1 MAPPYATVDDYTL
14 LTGIAVPPED
24 EPRIEAG
31 LDQASSLIASY
42 LGDNEAQVFA
52 TAPES
57 LRNMTVARVRYK
69 HLVPLG
75 IRSESI
81 GATSVTY
88 STPLNPFLLSA
99 QEGDSLDG
107 LIDSVV
113 RGFSGGPAY
122 SFVTPLG

>member
-57 LRNMTVARVRYK
+57 LRNMTVARVRYEQ
-69 HLVPLG
+69 LVPLG

-81 GATSVTY
+81 GPPPSPTRRP
-88 STPLNPFLLSA
+88 STRSCCLVKRGTVSA
-99 QEGDSLDG
+99 G
-107 LIDSVV
+107 
-113 RGFSGGPAY
+113 
-122 SFVTPLG
+122 